1 MRIAFLTSTPLAI
14 RQGSGTFVGI
24 ATLRAAL
31 ERLGVAVDVISP
43 QFRMPVLTVRR
54 LIFNEELRRRDWQRY
69 DAIVGFD
76 MDGYRIAGRTG
87 VLHIAAPKGVI
98 ADEMRFERGVTRAL
112 MRIQAACE
120 QIHVRRA
127 DRVIATSRY
136 SAETIRRLYGLSET
150 PVVVPELIDLTSWR
164 EYFVQVEPHP
174 KQRFTVLT
182 VCRFYPR
189 KRLGD
194 LLEAA
199 FLLRESIPDLELRLV
214 GGGPQ
219 EHAWREQ
226 ARRLGLDGTV
236 TWLKDIDAA
245 SLAREYV
252 SADLFCLPS
261 AQEGFGIVFLE
272 AMAAGLPVV
281 AARAGAAPELVP
293 SDCLAECGNPRSL
306 AEVLLRLYR
315 RPEERARWREEGLR
329 RVAAFDAPLVAQKFL
344 EVLRP

>member
-24 ATLRAAL
+24 ATLQAAL
-31 ERLGVAVDVISP
+31 ERLGVTVDVIAP
-43 QFRMPVLTVRR
+43 QFSMPVLTARR
-54 LIFNEELRRRDWQRY
+54 LIFNEQLLRRDWRAY
-69 DAIVGFD
+69 DVIAGFD

-87 VLHIAAPKGVI
+87 TFHVAAPKGVI
-98 ADEMRFERGVTRAL
+98 ADEMRFERGITRAL

-127 DRVIATSRY
+127 NRVIATSRY
-136 SAETIRRLYGLSET
+136 SAETIRRLYGLSEM
-150 PVVVPELIDLTSWR
+150 PAVVPELIDLASWR
-164 EYFVQVEPHP
+164 EYFAKVEPRP
-174 KQRFTVLT
+174 KQRFTLLS

-194 LLEAA
+194 LIEAA
-199 FLLRESIPDLELRLV
+199 FLLRESIPELEVRIV

-226 ARRLGLDGTV
+226 ARKLGLQRTV
-236 TWLKDIDAA
+236 TWLKDIDAV

-293 SDCLAECGNPRSL
+293 TECLAECGNPRSL
-306 AEVLLRLYR
+306 AEVILRFYQ
-315 RPEERARWREEGLR
+315 RPEERARWRVEGLR
-329 RVAAFDAPLVAQKFL
+329 RVAEFDAPLVAQKFL
-344 EVLRP
+344 EALRP

>member
-1 MRIAFLTSTPLAI
+1 MAI

-24 ATLRAAL
+24 ATLQAAL
-31 ERLGVAVDVISP
+31 ARLGAAVDVISP
-43 QFRMPVLTVRR
+43 QFRMPVLTARR
-54 LIFNEELRRRDWQRY
+54 LIFNEQLLRRDWRAY
-69 DAIVGFD
+69 DVIAGFD

-87 VLHIAAPKGVI
+87 KFHIAAPKGVI

-127 DRVIATSRY
+127 NRVIATSRY

-150 PVVVPELIDLTSWR
+150 PVVVPELIDLASWR
-164 EYFVQVEPHP
+164 EYFAKVEPRP
-174 KQRFTVLT
+174 KQRFTLLS

-194 LLEAA
+194 LVEAA
-199 FLLRESIPDLELRLV
+199 FLLRESIPELEVRIV

-219 EHAWREQ
+219 EHAWREK
-226 ARRLGLDGTV
+226 ARRLGLQRTV
-236 TWLKDIDAA
+236 TWLKDIDAM
-245 SLAREYV
+245 SLAREYL

-293 SDCLAECGNPRSL
+293 SECLAECGNPGSL
-306 AEVLLRLYR
+306 ADVILRLHR
-315 RPEERARWREEGLR
+315 QPEERARWREEGLR
-329 RVAAFDAPLVAQKFL
+329 RVAEFDAPLVAQKFL
-344 EVLRP
+344 EALRP

>member
-1 MRIAFLTSTPLAI
+1 M
-14 RQGSGTFVGI
+14 
-24 ATLRAAL
+24 
-31 ERLGVAVDVISP
+31 GVEVEVVAP
-43 QFRMPVLTVRR
+43 QFHLPVLTARR
-54 LIFNEELRRRDWQRY
+54 LIFNEQLLRRDWRGY

-87 VLHIAAPKGVI
+87 RLHVAAPKGVI

-120 QIHVRRA
+120 QVHVRRA
-127 DRVIATSRY
+127 HRVIATSRY
-136 SAETIRRLYGLSET
+136 SAETIRRLYGLSQT
-150 PVVVPELIDLTSWR
+150 PAVAPELIDLAAWR
-164 EYFVQVEPHP
+164 ECFAKVEPRP
-174 KQRFTVLT
+174 KERFTVLS

-194 LLEAA
+194 LIAA
-199 FLLRESIPDLELRLV
+199 ASLLREPIRELEVRIV

-219 EHAWREQ
+219 ERAWRDL
-226 ARRLGLDGTV
+226 ARRLDLQGTV
-236 TWLKDIDAA
+236 TWLRDIDTL
-245 SLAREYV
+245 SLAQEYL

-293 SDCLAECGNPRSL
+293 PGCLAECGNPHSL
-306 AEVLLRLYR
+306 AEVILSLYR
-315 RPEERARWREEGLR
+315 QPEERARLREEGLR
-329 RVAAFDAPLVAQKFL
+329 RVVEFDAPRVARKFL
-344 EVLRP
+344 EALRP